1 MSVRDSHRQE
11 QADIA
16 DTVWEPHIQEPQEPE
31 QTVMVEHLQAR
42 TVTAEQA
49 QARTARAVREPERK
63 EKAALVLVQART
75 VTAAQERA
83 QTARAVREP
92 ERKEKAAQHWEQYKL
107 QAGQ

>member
-11 QADIA
+11 QA

-42 TVTAEQA
+42 T
-49 QARTARAVREPERK
+49 ARAVREPERK
-63 EKAALVLVQART
+63 DKAALVLVQAQR

-92 ERKEKAAQHWEQYKL
+92 ERKEQAAQHWEQYKL